1 MESHRIP
8 WFQTTNQLGSHQI
21 HGPAMTAL
29 LKAHAMAQQF
39 SQGDVRVAAGE
50 TQAVTSGEN
59 GGVLLSNHEGL
70 SIRHQG
76 Q

>member
-1 MESHRIP
+1 M
-8 WFQTTNQLGSHQI
+8 FQTTNQLGSHQI
-21 HGPAMTAL
+21 HGPKPMTAL

-59 GGVLLSNHEGL
+59 TAVFLLSNHEGL
-70 SIRHQG
+70 SIQHQG

>member
-1 MESHRIP
+1 M
-8 WFQTTNQLGSHQI
+8 FQTTNQLGSHQI
-21 HGPAMTAL
+21 HGPGAMTAL

-59 GGVLLSNHEGL
+59 GGVLSSNHEGL
-70 SIRHQG
+70 SIQHQG